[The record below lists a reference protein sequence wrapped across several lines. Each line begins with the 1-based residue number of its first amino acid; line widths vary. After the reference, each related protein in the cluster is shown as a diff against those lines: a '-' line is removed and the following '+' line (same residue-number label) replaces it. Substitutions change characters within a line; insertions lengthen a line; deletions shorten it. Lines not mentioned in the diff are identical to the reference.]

1 MASAGRSAN
10 LDLAIVGNCQ
20 IAALIDTRAR
30 INWMCL
36 PRFDGDPVFSSLVDG
51 DKDAGFFE
59 IELVGDEPTVTQ
71 RYRPNT
77 AILESELRSRADA
90 VKVIDFCPRHY
101 LYGRRFRPRMLIR
114 LLLPS
119 GGTPVVRVRLRPVA
133 DYGASEPERRVGSNH
148 ISYAA
153 GDYRYRL
160 TTDASL
166 SAIIDER
173 PMMIDRPVA
182 LILGSDESIQ
192 QAPLDL
198 AEDMLGQTQRYWES
212 WVAGLSIPFEWQ
224 DAVIRSAIS
233 LKLSAYED
241 TGAVVAAMTTSI
253 PEAPRSGRNWD
264 YRYCWLRD
272 SYYVVQALNRL
283 SATKTMQ
290 GFLRYITGV
299 ARSQKAKELQP
310 VYGITGA
317 ADLTET
323 EASALAGYRGM
334 GPVRV
339 GNQAYE
345 QRQNDVYG
353 AVVLASTRL
362 FFDRR
367 LPRRGDEAAFRRLE
381 ALGELA
387 AAAFDEPDAGIW
399 EYRGRSRV
407 HTYSAIMC
415 WAACDRLAKI
425 SGVLGLAS
433 ERARW
438 QAQAESM
445 RAEISR
451 RAWSEERKAF
461 CESFEGDTLDASLL
475 TAAELGFVAADDP
488 RFADTVRAIEKELRR
503 GDYLFRYSAADD
515 FGEPETAFN
524 VCTFWYIGALAK
536 LGRRD
541 EARALFENMLKRRN
555 SFGLLSEDLDPV
567 SGELWGNFPQTY
579 SLVGIINSAIQLS
592 DSWEQAL

>member
-1 MASAGRSAN
+1 MASGASRSN

-36 PRFDGDPVFSSLVDG
+36 PRFDGDPVFSSLVDE
-51 DKDAGFFE
+51 DENAGFFE
-59 IELVGDEPTVTQ
+59 IELVGGESTVTQ

-77 AILESELRSRADA
+77 AILESELRCGSDA

-114 LLLPS
+114 LLIPT
-119 GGTPVVRVRLRPVA
+119 GGSPVVRVRLRPVSE
-133 DYGASEPERRVGSNH
+133 YGAGQPERRVGSNH

-173 PMMIDRPVA
+173 PMAIDRPVA

-192 QAPLDL
+192 EAPLGL

-233 LKLSAYED
+233 LKLCAYED
-241 TGAVVAAMTTSI
+241 TGAIVAAMTTSI
-253 PEAPRSGRNWD
+253 PEAPGSGRNWD
-264 YRYCWLRD
+264 YRFCWLRD

-283 SATKTMQ
+283 GATKTMR

-299 ARSQKAKELQP
+299 TRSQTAKELQP
-310 VYGITGA
+310 VYGITGM

-323 EASALAGYRGM
+323 EASSLTGYRGM

-339 GNQAYE
+339 GNQAYV

-353 AVVLASTRL
+353 AVVLASTML

-367 LPRRGDEAAFRRLE
+367 LTRRGDEDAFRRLE

-387 AAAFDEPDAGIW
+387 FAAYDTPDAGIW

-425 SGVLGLAS
+425 ASVLGLA
-433 ERARW
+433 EEKARW
-438 QAQAESM
+438 QTQAESM
-445 RAEISR
+445 RSAISR
-451 RAWSEERKAF
+451 RAWSEDRGAL

-475 TAAELGFVAADDP
+475 TAAELGFLSAEDP
-488 RFADTVRAIEKELRR
+488 QFVETVKAIERELRR
-503 GDYLFRYSAADD
+503 GDYLFRYSAPDD

-524 VCTFWYIGALAK
+524 VCTFWYIDALAK

-541 EARALFENMLKRRN
+541 EARALFENMLARRN

-567 SGELWGNFPQTY
+567 TGELWGNFPQTY
-579 SLVGIINSAIQLS
+579 SLVGIINCAIQLS